1 MNGKVIVSGMLGI
14 AVIAGIGLWY
24 SIERAYY
31 THVTD
36 VSEVT
41 AYGDA
46 FAVSNYTGID
56 ADTSPL
62 KMRAC
67 FDVDWDYIPTT
78 EFKAEATPLRA
89 PRFFKCFD
97 AGQLTQDL
105 AADKASAILADENTP
120 YGFNTYIAQ
129 YPNGKAYMWRQ
140 INVCGEAKFS
150 GDDLPEGCPT
160 PKAETVGTTQESSS
174 ALKYADKNA
183 VIALL
188 PYGARNAEPVM
199 VQGQKSI
206 QAGDDPLSFESC
218 FKTDMSFG
226 FLTETYQTHET
237 PKPQAQSLSC
247 FNAAQIQADLDQGT
261 ALAFIG
267 DTITPSVERVI
278 AIYNDGRGFAWHQKT
293 K

>member
-1 MNGKVIVSGMLGI
+1 MNGKIIITAMLTF
-14 AVIAGIGLWY
+14 AVVAGIGLWY

-31 THVTD
+31 TRVSGVTHVI
-36 VSEVT
+36 
-41 AYGDA
+41 AYGDS

-78 EFKAEATPLRA
+78 QYKDEATPLRA

-97 AGQLTQDL
+97 AGQMTQDL
-105 AADKASAILADENTP
+105 ARDKATAILANENTP

-129 YPNGKAYMWRQ
+129 YPDGKAYMWRQ
-140 INVCGEAKFS
+140 INACGEAKFS
-150 GDDLPEGCPT
+150 GDDLPEGCPAPSSVDEPQET
-160 PKAETVGTTQESSS
+160 TSAPKYSDTAT
-174 ALKYADKNA
+174 

-188 PYGARNAEPVM
+188 PYGATSVEPV
-199 VQGQKSI
+199 VVDPQKSV
-206 QAGDDPLSFESC
+206 QSDANPLSFQAC

-226 FLTETYQTHET
+226 FLTETYQTHAA

-247 FNAAQIQADLDQGT
+247 FDAAQIQADLDQGT